1 MGIGLSIL
9 LIAIG
14 AILTFAV
21 HTGVSGVSLHTV
33 GIILMIVGGLGFVA
47 TFTFWGLAGR
57 QRTQRRSVI
66 AHSDGTTSEVD
77 ETIRHSGT
85 TLPN

>member
-21 HTGVSGVSLHTV
+21 HYSISGVSLHTV
-33 GIILMIVGGLGFVA
+33 GIILIVVGGLGFVA
-47 TFTFWGLAGR
+47 TLALWMRAGTN
-57 QRTQRRSVI
+57 RTQRRSVI
-66 AHSDGTTSEVD
+66 AHRDGTSSEVD